1 MAEPLALRAWLLTR
15 ASVHE
20 SRVDELVRVLAAEWV
35 HDVPTLLKTLH
46 ALERALPA
54 AAFVALKEAADA
66 EAQETPI
73 TDPPP
78 PVQVPDEDDGP
89 PPPYANTPPPL
100 PLQGDHHLLRASRE
114 REREA
119 AERQQALKAEV
130 RRYRRVLRRARSCAI
145 HPSSSWLRVWD
156 VIAVAPCLMW
166 TVAVTPFEVGFL
178 SLAVDELWYAN
189 RAVDGLLLLDVALHF
204 FVAYREPRDAKL
216 ITSLPLIASRY
227 ASSWLVVDVLSCVP
241 LELGVRLL
249 AASLL
254 GLPPHEPLPSHAATF
269 CRLAALVRALKLLR
283 LTRLSRLIARWES
296 PMTHLPYAAVRIT
309 ANVAAVV
316 VAVHWLACAWAYVTR
331 VDPAPTALTA
341 SALTLGATPNSSIA
355 GSYGS
360 YEGLDAGWGPPP
372 LAHLYGAALH
382 TALAAVLG
390 GPSEVGLAASLTPS
404 QRVAHASLVVAGG
417 LLWGYA
423 VCACCAL
430 GPSLWPHLGIETQ
443 VAEELDEFCNER
455 SLPHTLR
462 DRLRGYFHSLAPLAR
477 AARHHILL
485 ERLSARLRGDTGF
498 AMAAPLRR
506 RVPYLRGD
514 GFGGAIRIEA
524 DFLANVTLSLERSLH
539 APRDPIPATNL
550 TLVERGLAARRGHL
564 LGPGGC
570 VGDDMIVTLN
580 VFRDAAP
587 AVALSYVQTA
597 VLRRATLDA
606 LLQTGA
612 YPHASRAVQVT
623 AITLALR
630 RAVVLVAAR
639 VRDGAKRAATTPG
652 SPAVPAANH
661 TDPYS
666 YQLLSATPMRELL
679 EEENANAATAAAA
692 AALDADADVLSGM
705 GQSGSAEAGAW
716 QGELAACEARLAA
729 TVEAMRTQLEHAL
742 APPAAAALPQPRR
755 RVKRNVCQCSGG
767 APQPP
772 TAPTLGCIPGHGL
785 PTDHEMQQ
793 IEMQQMLQA

>member
-1 MAEPLALRAWLLTR
+1 MHELRPRKAVSLAGLHRGVTCAVMKVNIFPQHTKSTGRALCAGAQLVSSFVSRAMAEPLALRAWLLTR

-296 PMTHLPYAAVRIT
+296 PMTHLPYAAVRIGW
-309 ANVAAVV
+309 VV
-316 VAVHWLACAWAYVTR
+316 DRYT
-331 VDPAPTALTA
+331 
-341 SALTLGATPNSSIA
+341 
-355 GSYGS
+355 
-360 YEGLDAGWGPPP
+360 
-372 LAHLYGAALH
+372 
-382 TALAAVLG
+382 
-390 GPSEVGLAASLTPS
+390 
-404 QRVAHASLVVAGG
+404 AGG
-417 LLWGYA
+417 VPLDWSITGLWSKWSAGF
-423 VCACCAL
+423 
-430 GPSLWPHLGIETQ
+430 PHQSGTS
-443 VAEELDEFCNER
+443 AE
-455 SLPHTLR
+455 
-462 DRLRGYFHSLAPLAR
+462 
-477 AARHHILL
+477 
-485 ERLSARLRGDTGF
+485 
-498 AMAAPLRR
+498 LRR
-506 RVPYLRGD
+506 D
-514 GFGGAIRIEA
+514 SE
-524 DFLANVTLSLERSLH
+524 
-539 APRDPIPATNL
+539 
-550 TLVERGLAARRGHL
+550 
-564 LGPGGC
+564 
-570 VGDDMIVTLN
+570 
-580 VFRDAAP
+580 
-587 AVALSYVQTA
+587 
-597 VLRRATLDA
+597 
-606 LLQTGA
+606 
-612 YPHASRAVQVT
+612 
-623 AITLALR
+623 
-630 RAVVLVAAR
+630 
-639 VRDGAKRAATTPG
+639 
-652 SPAVPAANH
+652 
-661 TDPYS
+661 
-666 YQLLSATPMRELL
+666 
-679 EEENANAATAAAA
+679 
-692 AALDADADVLSGM
+692 
-705 GQSGSAEAGAW
+705 
-716 QGELAACEARLAA
+716 
-729 TVEAMRTQLEHAL
+729 
-742 APPAAAALPQPRR
+742 
-755 RVKRNVCQCSGG
+755 
-767 APQPP
+767 
-772 TAPTLGCIPGHGL
+772 
-785 PTDHEMQQ
+785 
-793 IEMQQMLQA
+793 